1 MVGTGEII
9 LYNAILSEGLRNS
22 LGGVWILVT
31 WIFFMYG
38 FFCFGWGGGGVIN
51 FHHYSFPIHVGY
63 CIY

>member
-1 MVGTGEII
+1 MDIIQWVPDTEGSNHMVGTGEII

-38 FFCFGWGGGGVIN
+38 FFCFGLGGGGL
-51 FHHYSFPIHVGY
+51 
-63 CIY
+63 